1 MFPWKRASALPSISA
16 SLSSSL
22 RRCSSLV
29 KHSDAISDFCIKTK
43 VKKKMTQS
51 RKQPVVLW
59 LFLSSLLWQINR
71 APSFGTDQ
79 KIDYDV
85 KKGVLL
91 NALKLLNIRY
101 SRSSALSLFQNLVL
115 PSSINSSSARL
126 HVHLAL
132 VAQRPCYAA
141 SPPPFCDIAADLK
154 VQLPWFY
161 HGWIGDVEAAEAA
174 FQGINSIMVML
185 EWMSALFQPSCFFTA
200 AAQLLRGG
208 VGGVWWCA
216 EVTAPTV
223 STWDQFIP
231 NRAWTLINL
240 SPPTALRIQFKGPV
254 TDQNELAFFFQTT
267 MAHLFW
273 ISCLVLFILD
283 LSVCLCPGPAFHLG
297 AAAVSR
303 QKLSCFWDV
312 CSVRLGDLIKTQI
325 SVFQFRAKISCLT
338 SLWVCSTN
346 TSRSLHLLSL

>member
-1 MFPWKRASALPSISA
+1 MHSQITDPY
-16 SLSSSL
+16 SSL
-22 RRCSSLV
+22 RWLELTHEGFFPWSSVGVLNWFMSRKV
-29 KHSDAISDFCIKTK
+29 LKCPCFLEREHQPCLPSLPLFPHPCIDALLLSSILMQFLTFWIKTK

-101 SRSSALSLFQNLVL
+101 SSTTTHALTPIIAPRSSALSLFQNLVL
-115 PSSINSSSARL
+115 PSSINSASTRL
-126 HVHLAL
+126 HAHLAL

-141 SPPPFCDIAADLK
+141 SSSPFCDIAADLQVK
-154 VQLPWFY
+154 IPWFY
-161 HGWIGDVEAAEAA
+161 HGWIGEVEAAEAA

-185 EWMSALFQPSCFFTA
+185 EWMSALFQPFCFFIA
-200 AAQLLRGG
+200 AAQLLRAEGL
-208 VGGVWWCA
+208 VVCA

-254 TDQNELAFFFQTT
+254 TDQNELAFFFPD
-267 MAHLFW
+267 HNG
-273 ISCLVLFILD
+273 SLVL
-283 LSVCLCPGPAFHLG
+283 
-297 AAAVSR
+297 
-303 QKLSCFWDV
+303 
-312 CSVRLGDLIKTQI
+312 
-325 SVFQFRAKISCLT
+325 
-338 SLWVCSTN
+338 N
-346 TSRSLHLLSL
+346 